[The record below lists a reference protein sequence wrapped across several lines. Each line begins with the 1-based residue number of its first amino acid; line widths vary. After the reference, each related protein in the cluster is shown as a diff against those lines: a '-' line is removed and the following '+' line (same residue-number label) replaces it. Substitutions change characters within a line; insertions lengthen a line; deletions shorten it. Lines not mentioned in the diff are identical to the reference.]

1 MAQVLWRK
9 IKQDVREKALGASR
23 RVPGRTLGSSRKSQG
38 RLEFS
43 PPDHGE
49 MVNEIRPDDDG
60 DVDPMLNLALA
71 VTDDKEEPPQAFKER
86 SDIIKL
92 LF

>member
-23 RVPGRTLGSSRKSQG
+23 RVPGRTLRSSRKSQG

-43 PPDHGE
+43 LPDHGE

-71 VTDDKEEPPQAFKER
+71 VTDDKGEPPQAFKER

>member
-23 RVPGRTLGSSRKSQG
+23 RALGRTLGSSRKSLG

-43 PPDHGE
+43 LCDRGE
-49 MVNEIRPDDDG
+49 VVKETSPDDDG
-60 DVDPMLNLALA
+60 DGDPTLN
-71 VTDDKEEPPQAFKER
+71 
-86 SDIIKL
+86 
-92 LF
+92 